1 MMKTIIYTTALMVLF
16 ATNVMA
22 KRVAPKEVP
31 PIATEKAVF
40 SVPHFPAID
49 SVQNRK
55 LLEALENREREL
67 VEAHEN
73 GEPLKAPQ
81 NGGVVEAR
89 DPKTKKLLWQVQIY
103 KTEYKALEKD
113 VQDVFIKSLSLDKVH
128 NLLIMS
134 DEKSR
139 VFVLNL
145 STKKVTQIE

>member
-1 MMKTIIYTTALMVLF
+1 MFLF
-16 ATNVMA
+16 ASTLMA
-22 KRVAPKEVP
+22 KRAAPKEVP
-31 PIATEKAVF
+31 AIATEQAVF
-40 SVPHFPAID
+40 SVPHFPEG
-49 SVQNRK
+49 NRI
-55 LLEALENREREL
+55 
-67 VEAHEN
+67 
-73 GEPLKAPQ
+73 Q

-89 DPKTKKLLWQVQIY
+89 DPKTKKLLWRIQIY

-113 VQDVFIKSLSLDKVH
+113 VQDVFIKTLKFDKVH